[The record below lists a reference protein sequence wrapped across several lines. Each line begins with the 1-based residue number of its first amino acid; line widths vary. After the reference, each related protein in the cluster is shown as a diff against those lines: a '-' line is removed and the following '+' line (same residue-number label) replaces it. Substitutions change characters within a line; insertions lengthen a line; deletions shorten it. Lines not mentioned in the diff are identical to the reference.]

1 LEVKSQK
8 RILITGAS
16 GFVGFHLASK
26 LSKLNSVSL
35 LLVDNLIR
43 GENDQEFSE
52 LCGNDNVSYLFGDLK
67 DPSFVANLPHV
78 DTVFH
83 LAALNGTQNFYSRP
97 WEVFDNSIRP
107 TILLLEKYGKSGDV
121 EFIYTGTSE
130 SYADAVSAGISPIP
144 TPETTPVM
152 FSHLENPRWSY
163 GFAKTA
169 GEVAIH
175 AMSRQYGLKFQILRL
190 HNLYGPRMGYEHVI
204 PDLIRKQLAGSG
216 EILGS
221 EQSRSFMYISDA
233 IEAIVGLSLSNSA
246 FFQTINVGSPDE
258 IKILDLAK
266 KIAGL
271 LSFRGR
277 FVDLGAPPGSVER
290 RIPDLTKISSL
301 ITPGDLTTIDIG
313 LEKTIAYFRG
323 LNP

>member
-1 LEVKSQK
+1 LEVKSRK

-26 LSKLNSVSL
+26 LSELDSVSL

-52 LCGNDNVSYLFGDLK
+52 LCRNDNVSYLLGDLK
-67 DPSFVANLPHV
+67 DADFVGNLPQV

-83 LAALNGTQNFYSRP
+83 LAALNGTQNFYARP
-97 WEVFDNSIRP
+97 WEVFDNSLRP
-107 TILLLEKYGKSGDV
+107 TILLLERYGKSENV

-152 FSHLENPRWSY
+152 FKDLENPRWSY

-190 HNLYGPRMGYEHVI
+190 HNVYGPRMGYEHVI
-204 PDLIRKQLAGSG
+204 PDLIRKQLAGNG
-216 EILGS
+216 QILGS
-221 EQSRSFMYISDA
+221 DQSRSFMYISDA
-233 IEAIVGLSLSNSA
+233 IEAIISLSLSKSA
-246 FFQTINVGSPDE
+246 FFQTINVGSPVE
-258 IKILDLAK
+258 VKILDLAK
-266 KIAGL
+266 KIADF
-271 LSFRGR
+271 LSFQGT
-277 FVDLGAPPGSVER
+277 FVDLGAPLGSVER

-301 ITPGDLTTIDIG
+301 ITPQDLTPIDIG
-313 LEKTIAYFRG
+313 LAKTIAYFRG
-323 LNP
+323 ISH